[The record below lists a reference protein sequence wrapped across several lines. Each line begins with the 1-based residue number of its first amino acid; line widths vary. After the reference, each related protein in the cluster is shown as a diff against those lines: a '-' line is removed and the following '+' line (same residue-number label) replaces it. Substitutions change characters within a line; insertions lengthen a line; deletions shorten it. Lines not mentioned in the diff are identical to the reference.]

1 MIAQRRIWAAALL
14 SLVAP
19 GLGHLYA
26 GSVRSALWF
35 GLLTA
40 PVAVFLVLLAALAGP
55 VPAVFLLVVWV
66 GVPLQAARRAR
77 LAGSAYELRS
87 FNRWYVYVAFVGAV
101 ALWQNALFLG
111 WKTYVA
117 EAFRMPS
124 PSGEPTLLVGDFFYI
139 LKFPRFG
146 DGQLTDELVVFR
158 STEDRNL
165 RVVKRAVGLPGDTLS
180 MRDGV
185 LYRDGRQVT
194 EPYTQRDS
202 IPFPLEERFVS
213 QMRAW
218 QVPHLVNPGPAYY
231 RPNTRDWGPFVVPP
245 DSFFAIGDNRVES
258 YDSRYYGFVPLA
270 NISGRPRVIYFSY
283 DPGVG
288 VRWTR
293 LGHRIR

>member
-1 MIAQRRIWAAALL
+1 
-14 SLVAP
+14 
-19 GLGHLYA
+19 
-26 GSVRSALWF
+26 
-35 GLLTA
+35 
-40 PVAVFLVLLAALAGP
+40 
-55 VPAVFLLVVWV
+55 
-66 GVPLQAARRAR
+66 
-77 LAGSAYELRS
+77 
-87 FNRWYVYVAFVGAV
+87 
-101 ALWQNALFLG
+101 
-111 WKTYVA
+111 
-117 EAFRMPS
+117 
-124 PSGEPTLLVGDFFYI
+124 
-139 LKFPRFG
+139 
-146 DGQLTDELVVFR
+146 
-158 STEDRNL
+158 
-165 RVVKRAVGLPGDTLS
+165 